1 MNIMRINLLYL
12 VNRHKINSNGICVI
26 LCRITLK
33 KQRKVFS
40 TGFNVNPENW
50 NNKKQKALK

>member
-1 MNIMRINLLYL
+1 MRINLLYL